1 MRRYLIKMRG
11 HGRAPARP
19 SMRHILWSSLGGTAG
34 IGSVLALALYA
45 DVPLLVAP
53 FGATCVL
60 AFAVPDSHLAQ
71 PRSIIGGYLVSTLVG
86 LLVLDLSG
94 AHAWDMAV
102 AVGLAIGAMQFTR
115 TVHPPA
121 GAVPLL
127 VMMAAPGWLFLVA
140 PVLAGA
146 GLLVVAAV
154 LVNNLS
160 GERRY
165 PLYWV

>member
-1 MRRYLIKMRG
+1 MRRYLAKMRG
-11 HGRAPARP
+11 RGSAPARP
-19 SMRHILWSSLGGTAG
+19 PVQHILWSSLGGTAG
-34 IGSVLALALYA
+34 IGVVLALALYA

-60 AFAVPDSHLAQ
+60 AFAVPDSPLAQ
-71 PRSIIGGYLVSTLVG
+71 PRSIIGGYFVSALVG
-86 LLVLDLSG
+86 LAMLDLSG
-94 AHAWDMAV
+94 AHAWDMAL
-102 AVGLAIGAMQFTR
+102 AVGLATGAMQFTR

-127 VMMAAPGWLFLVA
+127 IMMAAPGWLFLVA

-146 GLLVVAAV
+146 GLLVAVAV
-154 LVNNLS
+154 IVNNLS